1 MKVAVPTEN
10 GLLCPHFGH
19 CQLFTII
26 NVNPESKQI
35 ENVETLNPPPHDK
48 GVLPAWLTQ
57 LGCTHIIAGGMG
69 GRAIALFEQK
79 GVHVVCGA
87 PALKPEDLVKAHLND
102 ELDTSGNLCEDPSF
116 KKHGHGD
123 CGNH

>member
-1 MKVAVPTEN
+1 MKIAIPTES

-26 NVNPESKQI
+26 HVNPDTK
-35 ENVETLNPPPHDK
+35 NVEKVEDLTPPPHDK
-48 GVLPAWLTQ
+48 GVLPAWLHE

-69 GRAIALFEQK
+69 GRAIALFQQK
-79 GVHVVCGA
+79 GIQVVYGA
-87 PALKPEDLVKAHLND
+87 PSGKPEDLVNTFLND
-102 ELDTSGNLCEDPSF
+102 ELVTGGNYCEEPGF
-116 KKHGHGD
+116 KKHGRGD

>member
-10 GLLCPHFGH
+10 GMLCPHFGH

-48 GVLPAWLTQ
+48 GVLPAWLMQ

-79 GVHVVCGA
+79 GVQVMCGA
-87 PALKPEDLVKAHLND
+87 PALKPEDLVKAYLND
-102 ELDTSGNLCEDPSF
+102 ELKASGNLCEDPSF
-116 KKHGHGD
+116 KKHSHGD